1 MYVLLTN
8 KPGEFKTELT
18 DGLKAI
24 ESYDYIFYGR
34 KRANF
39 TIAEVTNDDDATD
52 MLRIKIV
59 EDEPPHI
66 VNKVPSKL
74 FEHFDTIED
83 ARAELGTLTTFGSMD
98 IRLERV

>member
-8 KPGEFKTELT
+8 KPGEFSTQIT
-18 DGLKAI
+18 AGLKPV

-39 TIAEVTNDDDATD
+39 TIAEIDESASDDVFRITIIEDA
-52 MLRIKIV
+52 
-59 EDEPPHI
+59 PPQI
-66 VNKVPSKL
+66 VNHVPSKL
-74 FEHFDTIED
+74 FEHFDTLED
-83 ARAELGTLTTFGSMD
+83 ARAELSTLTTFGTMD

>member
-8 KPGEFKTELT
+8 KPGEFTTEVT
-18 DGLKAI
+18 DGLKPI

-39 TIAEVTNDDDATD
+39 TIAEVNGEDSGET
-52 MLRIKIV
+52 LRIKIV
-59 EDEPPHI
+59 EDAPPQI

-83 ARAELGTLTTFGSMD
+83 ARAELNTLTTFGSMD
-98 IRLERV
+98 IKLERI